1 MASPAFAPPV
11 MPCEVESGT
20 TVDFAFEDSVADAA
34 TKEDEDDD
42 AAADAAA
49 DDDEDGV
56 GVDWSERTKVELRR
70 EFEDDSVD
78 LGTAW
83 DWIDVLWDWST
94 WAGIALEAG
103 SALVTNLCAVEA
115 TGTSDADGVCT
126 VLPRTGPK
134 VVKPPIGPSKVG
146 VAVT

>member
-1 MASPAFAPPV
+1 M
-11 MPCEVESGT
+11 ESGT
-20 TVDFAFEDSVADAA
+20 AVDFAFEDSVADAA
-34 TKEDEDDD
+34 TKEDEDEDDD
-42 AAADAAA
+42 AAADADAAA

-56 GVDWSERTKVELRR
+56 GVDWSDRTKFELRR

-78 LGTAW
+78 SGAACA
-83 DWIDVLWDWST
+83 WIDVLWDWST

-103 SALVTNLCAVEA
+103 SALVTNFCAVEA